1 MSRIL
6 EINPWLWE
14 NVSCVT
20 YGQVIFRGYILIWEK
35 NSLTLGIFLI
45 NLNLKISF
53 FIVLDVQNG
62 LFKVKVLAPDLEK
75 KVEILKIFLFLG
87 KFLWK
92 IFQNFLGKF
101 TLKFALN
108 PQNEEVR
115 KRCVKIDILRF
126 LKNAPLILVN

>member
-6 EINPWLWE
+6 EINPWLCE

-20 YGQVIFRGYILIWEK
+20 DGQVIVRGYILIWEK

-53 FIVLDVQNG
+53 IIVLDAQNG
-62 LFKVKVLAPDLEK
+62 LFKSKVLAADLDK
-75 KVEILKIFLFLG
+75 KVEILKIFRFLA
-87 KFLWK
+87 KFLWR

-101 TLKFALN
+101 TLKFALD
-108 PQNEEVR
+108 R
-115 KRCVKIDILRF
+115 RI
-126 LKNAPLILVN
+126 